1 MKIKAN
7 FNSVLCIKPG
17 RGFIK
22 NFLYAV
28 VGYHDEGLEII
39 NRSVEDFIIVSYDGD
54 VLTPI
59 EGSEASDA
67 EPEFELF
74 DLELLNNSELAEVL
88 PEKVVKPDDALDEGR
103 QGGGVHDVGDGEVE
117 KGWKIG
123 SVFESLCR
131 SEESVAEKFDVA
143 KRIRVSEG
151 VVVGDGTGDTCSV
164 SDGGVSLFGFHS
176 SYFTKFKTPGWVPS
190 TLLDLAMTSVFAQA
204 MLGRNEGMMWFNLN
218 RKFAWKGL

>member
-1 MKIKAN
+1 MVKVKIY
-7 FNSVLCIKPG
+7 V
-17 RGFIK
+17 
-22 NFLYAV
+22 YAKDDV
-28 VGYHDEGLEII
+28 AKDII
-39 NRSVEDFIIVSYDGD
+39 SK
-54 VLTPI
+54 
-59 EGSEASDA
+59 
-67 EPEFELF
+67 
-74 DLELLNNSELAEVL
+74 LAEVL

-103 QGGGVHDVGDGEVE
+103 RGGVVHDVGDGEVE
-117 KGWKIG
+117 KGRKIG

-164 SDGGVSLFGFHS
+164 SDGGVSLFGFHA
-176 SYFTKFKTPGWVPS
+176 SYFTKFKTHGWVPS

-204 MLGRNEGMMWFNLN
+204 MLGRDEGMMWFNLN

>member
-1 MKIKAN
+1 MVKVKIY
-7 FNSVLCIKPG
+7 V
-17 RGFIK
+17 
-22 NFLYAV
+22 YAKDGV
-28 VGYHDEGLEII
+28 AKDII
-39 NRSVEDFIIVSYDGD
+39 SKR
-54 VLTPI
+54 
-59 EGSEASDA
+59 
-67 EPEFELF
+67 
-74 DLELLNNSELAEVL
+74 AEVL

-103 QGGGVHDVGDGEVE
+103 RGGVVHDVGDGEVDAGR
-117 KGWKIG
+117 KVG

-131 SEESVAEKFDVA
+131 SEESVAKKFDVA

-164 SDGGVSLFGFHS
+164 SNGGVSLFGFHA

-204 MLGRNEGMMWFNLN
+204 MLGRDGGMMWFNLN